1 MSLDIVDPS
10 PSPPPSHTLC
20 LEQGTR
26 RFFLALHA
34 LDTGHAQAQA
44 KDIARALGATGIHLS
59 YETRETNRIS
69 EFFRALS
76 VSDFTQ
82 SECCVWDGSTT
93 NNTPCFY
100 ALGKRHYVRDITMK
114 YLDIPGTRTTVKTRC
129 NHKLCVNP
137 YHFEYVSEPNS
148 RLSCSD
154 KNMLLVW
161 RSQGVP
167 VYQMAQALNVS
178 RSTIYRNLNH
188 ERVPLGTTS
197 H

>member
-1 MSLDIVDPS
+1 MPLDIVDQS
-10 PSPPPSHTLC
+10 PSPAPSHTLC
-20 LEQGTR
+20 LEQGAR
-26 RFFLALHA
+26 RFFLAIHA
-34 LDTGHAQAQA
+34 QDTAHAQAQA
-44 KDIARALGATGIHLS
+44 KDIARALDATGIHLS
-59 YETRETNRIS
+59 YETYKTNRIS

-82 SECCVWDGSTT
+82 SECCMWNGSTT
-93 NNTPCFY
+93 NKTPCFY
-100 ALGKRHYVRDITMK
+100 ALGKRHYIRDITMK
-114 YLDIPGTRTTVKTRC
+114 YLDIPGERTVVKTKC

-167 VYQMAQALNVS
+167 VHQMAKALNVS

-188 ERVPLGTTS
+188 ERVPVGT
-197 H
+197 